1 MANTRNTNLWGAITT
16 RLGSL
21 VYILTQTPASERTCT
36 VHQVLVESLKECSD
50 PGTCTAPGCL
60 LDSKAII
67 GGICKKWFSRTH
79 SSPNLCCL
87 PWNAKGQR
95 RNHHASPLKNV
106 DGTDSMWRQAN
117 ASETGLKS
125 VWKQSI
131 DHAMHFLMGVSNYQ
145 TRIRKLHLCCFLGL
159 KQVWNSLEP
168 PVPPAI
174 RTRAAT

>member
-1 MANTRNTNLWGAITT
+1 MNCYQSIILNIHQPTMRCLPWNAKGQRKRNKNGRLEFHMPFCRFESHMLPIWRVMANTRNTNLWDAITT

-36 VHQVLVESLKECSD
+36 VHQVLVESLTACSD

-67 GGICKKWFSRTH
+67 ASICKKRFSRTH

-95 RNHHASPLKNV
+95 RNHHASPFK
-106 DGTDSMWRQAN
+106 M
-117 ASETGLKS
+117 
-125 VWKQSI
+125 
-131 DHAMHFLMGVSNYQ
+131 
-145 TRIRKLHLCCFLGL
+145 
-159 KQVWNSLEP
+159 
-168 PVPPAI
+168 
-174 RTRAAT
+174 